1 MQINYLSRMHLFI
14 HLFTNMDAT
23 QELFGLYQ
31 KKLDAKNDKFERLVK
46 LSRDITIES
55 KRLIF
60 QLHRCS

>member
-1 MQINYLSRMHLFI
+1 MQIDYFNGKHFCT

-23 QELFGLYQ
+23 QELFSLYQ
-31 KKLDAKNDKFERLVK
+31 KKLDARNDKFERLVK

-60 QLHRCS
+60 QLHRCP